1 MAPPEADGGSAIGSD
16 GASPR
21 ITVVM
26 PVLNGMSVL
35 PQSVP
40 ALESSDLDPALWRLL
55 VVDDGSTDGTAD
67 WIRARGHR
75 VLSVPGGPLG
85 PGAARNLGATRAEGD
100 VLVFVD
106 ADVCVHPDVLTRFLD
121 RFDREPRLGAA
132 FGAYD
137 TRPTAPGFVSQYR
150 NLYHR
155 YVHLR
160 GAGDAE
166 TFWAGCGAVRRE
178 VFAAV
183 GGFDVERFPRPQIED
198 IELGYRIRDAGWRI
212 ALDPE
217 IESTHLKRWTF
228 WSMVRTD
235 LLDRG
240 VPWMRLLLAEPRP
253 ESLNVGA
260 AERLRTAGVGIAFA
274 LLAVALIATDW
285 LAVWA
290 TLAVLAA
297 VTLSNPRL
305 FRWFAEQRSWAFAA
319 GVIPFHLLFHFISG
333 WSVVI
338 AAVGHTFARVTPGG
352 TPPTFENGADTSANG
367 PDTGRFA
374 PSREPR

>member
-1 MAPPEADGGSAIGSD
+1 
-16 GASPR
+16 
-21 ITVVM
+21 M
-26 PVLNGMSVL
+26 PVLNGMSLL
-35 PQSVP
+35 PQSVA
-40 ALESSDLDPALWRLL
+40 ALEGSDIDPTLWRLL

-67 WIRARGHR
+67 WVREQGHD
-75 VLSVPGGPLG
+75 VVTVAGGPLG
-85 PGAARNLGATRAEGD
+85 PGAARNLGAARAEGD
-100 VLVFVD
+100 LLLFVD
-106 ADVCVHPDVLTRFLD
+106 ADVCVHPDALRRFLR

-137 TRPTAPGFVSQYR
+137 ARPTAPGFVSQYR

-178 VFAAV
+178 VFASV
-183 GGFDVERFPRPQIED
+183 GGFDIERFPRPQIED

-212 ALDPE
+212 ALDPD
-217 IESTHLKRWTF
+217 IQSTHLKRWTF

-235 LLDRG
+235 LFDRG

-260 AERLRTAGVGIAFA
+260 AERLRTAGVGVAFG
-274 LLAVALIATDW
+274 LFAVAAVTADL

-290 TLAVLAA
+290 ALTLLLA

-305 FRWFAEQRSWAFAA
+305 FRWFAEHRGWAFAA
-319 GVIPFHLLFHFISG
+319 GVVPFHLLFHFISG

-338 AAVGHTFARVTPGG
+338 AAVGHAASRVTPGEAR
-352 TPPTFENGADTSANG
+352 PTFEDGADPSAG
-367 PDTGRFA
+367 SLTTASARPAGSPDDA
-374 PSREPR
+374 